1 MHEANSL
8 SAAERAE
15 FAAEETIQQVE
26 GDFATR
32 NYVDSHPRIPSLDSS
47 PGLSWAVTDSEH
59 AALAVT
65 VTGEVDFGRLTD
77 RAKRSIGEIGGG
89 PEVTAW
95 VVDIVQDAAYATYL
109 PTGQRIRVSDAD
121 SWIEASGTALVFDH
135 DGKTMWI
142 KEPGDG
148 PWRTASVERFAWWG
162 SSTIRGLNAGMFDLF
177 ASKGILPS
185 NYFDGGIGSDK
196 AAHILGRMGVEPF
209 KLASNV
215 TFPASQLSSSVYF
228 EIDGV
233 PPTTSRSDT
242 WGSWGDI
249 YGRLSMIDSQWRFTP
264 QNLSADKTLP
274 AGTEFT
280 PDAATQFRDAV
291 TIINIAKND
300 FVGEEK
306 DAQFIFDKTKQATDW
321 LRSLA
326 RHHLVF
332 GHFSNNNW
340 AAGDPRIA
348 GIDEANRLCAEH
360 YGARFIDLNAYI
372 LGEQV
377 WTDAGIV
384 PTADDLAAQERRVL
398 PPSLSANANH
408 FSTEF
413 NLVLVDKLIRPAL
426 ESKGW
431 L

>member
-1 MHEANSL
+1 M
-8 SAAERAE
+8 
-15 FAAEETIQQVE
+15 
-26 GDFATR
+26 
-32 NYVDSHPRIPSLDSS
+32 
-47 PGLSWAVTDSEH
+47 
-59 AALAVT
+59 
-65 VTGEVDFGRLTD
+65 
-77 RAKRSIGEIGGG
+77 
-89 PEVTAW
+89 
-95 VVDIVQDAAYATYL
+95 
-109 PTGQRIRVSDAD
+109 
-121 SWIEASGTALVFDH
+121 
-135 DGKTMWI
+135 
-142 KEPGDG
+142 
-148 PWRTASVERFAWWG
+148 
-162 SSTIRGLNAGMFDLF
+162 RGLNAGMFDLF
-177 ASKGILPS
+177 ASKGIPPS
-185 NYFDGGIGSDK
+185 DYFDGGIGSDR
-196 AAHILGRMGVEPF
+196 AAHILGRMGAEPF
-209 KLASNV
+209 RLASNV

-228 EIDGV
+228 EIAGV
-233 PPTTSRSDT
+233 PPTASRSDT

-249 YGRLSMIDSQWRFTP
+249 YGRLSMVDSQWRFTP
-264 QNLSADKTLP
+264 QELPTAKTLP
-274 AGTEFT
+274 ASTEFT
-280 PDAATQFRDAV
+280 PDAAVQFRDAV

-306 DAQFIFDKTKQATDW
+306 DAQFIFEKTKQATDW

-372 LGEQV
+372 LGDQV
-377 WTDAGIV
+377 WADTGIV
-384 PTADDLAAQERRVL
+384 PTADDLAAQARRVL

-431 L
+431 I